1 MIRRTGEYLFRAIA
15 ALVIALPIAAMAQF
29 GGRPGDVVIYAVTYN
44 GSGNFQAVPSST
56 SNNAQNVA
64 SFKVTSLDSVPIS
77 SGDPFP
83 LQRQVF
89 YGTPSETF
97 QVGTD
102 FETTVGLH
110 RVFLFPVKIFEIEGL
125 TNPFGTLLGFPNT
138 LLSFPKGLDFEGDVA
153 LETLKVITWFA
164 GPWPFIALTDQA
176 SPLRPPDQ
184 TGYQYFFSI
193 PGAVLLPT
201 LITWSNFSALYPGA
215 GWGSGIDMR
224 MLDQDPA
231 VGDTIRQVR
240 LKLGAQTPLFR
251 IPGHTHLFVL
261 QGSVKITPAGG
272 STFTMNKY
280 DYAFLP
286 ENFAVTLANPDSYEG
301 LGAQTTP

>member
-1 MIRRTGEYLFRAIA
+1 MKRRRGEYFLRAIA
-15 ALVIALPIAAMAQF
+15 ALAMALPLAALAQF
-29 GGRPGDVVIYAVTYN
+29 GGKPGDVVIYAVTYN
-44 GSGNFQAVPSST
+44 GSGNFQALPPST
-56 SNNAQNVA
+56 TNNAQNVA
-64 SFKVTSLDSVPIS
+64 SFKVTSLDSVPVS

-89 YGTPSETF
+89 YGTSNETF

-138 LLSFPKGLDFEGDVA
+138 MLSFPKGLDFEGDVA

-164 GPWPFIALTDQA
+164 GPWPFIALTDHA
-176 SPLRPPDQ
+176 SPLRPPDV
-184 TGYQYFFSI
+184 TGYDFFFHL
-193 PGAVLLPT
+193 PGAVLLPS
-201 LITWSNFSALYPGA
+201 LMPWANLSVLYPGA
-215 GWGSGIDMR
+215 DWASGIDMR

-231 VGDTIRQVR
+231 IGDTIRQLR
-240 LKLGAQTPLFR
+240 LKPGTQTPLFR

-261 QGSVKITPAGG
+261 QGSVNITPAGG
-272 STFTMNKY
+272 STVTMNKY

-286 ENFAVTLANPDSYEG
+286 ENFAVQLENPAQYEG
-301 LGAQTTP
+301 PVARLQ